1 MSQLML
7 FFGALIV
14 SWLVFA
20 WLMNVVKT
28 TLSTALMLAALIM
41 LLQIGFG
48 IDIPMLLDAILA
60 LPQILAD
67 LLSRMFSGQ

>member
-7 FFGALIV
+7 FVGALIV
-14 SWLVFA
+14 SWLAFA

-41 LLQIGFG
+41 LLQVGFG
-48 IDIPMLLDAILA
+48 IDIPMLLETIWA
-60 LPQILAD
+60 LPQILLD
-67 LLSRMFSGQ
+67 LLSQIFSGQ

>member
-20 WLMNVVKT
+20 CLMNIVKT
-28 TLSTALMLAALIM
+28 TLSTALTLAALIM
-41 LLQIGFG
+41 LLQVGFG
-48 IDIPMLLDAILA
+48 IDLPMLMDVILE
-60 LPQILAD
+60 LPRILID
-67 LLSRMFSGQ
+67 LLIRILGGS

>member
-1 MSQLML
+1 M
-7 FFGALIV
+7 

-41 LLQIGFG
+41 LLQVGFG
-48 IDIPMLLDAILA
+48 IDMPMLIDTIFA
-60 LPQILAD
+60 LPRILFD
-67 LLSRMFSGQ
+67 LLSQIFSG

>member
-20 WLMNVVKT
+20 CLMNVVKT
-28 TLSTALMLAALIM
+28 TLSTALTLAALIM
-41 LLQIGFG
+41 LLQVGFG
-48 IDIPMLLDAILA
+48 IDLPMLFDAVFA
-60 LPQILAD
+60 LPQILLD
-67 LLSRMFSGQ
+67 LLIQIFGG

>member
-20 WLMNVVKT
+20 CLMNIVKT
-28 TLSTALMLAALIM
+28 TLSTALTLAALIM
-41 LLQIGFG
+41 LLQVGFG
-48 IDIPMLLDAILA
+48 IDLPMILDTMLTLPRILLDFLS
-60 LPQILAD
+60 QIL
-67 LLSRMFSGQ
+67 GG

>member
-20 WLMNVVKT
+20 CLMNIVKT
-28 TLSTALMLAALIM
+28 TLSTALTLAALIM
-41 LLQIGFG
+41 LLQVGFG
-48 IDIPMLLDAILA
+48 IDLPMILDTMLTLPRILL
-60 LPQILAD
+60 D
-67 LLSRMFSGQ
+67 LLSQILGG

>member
-14 SWLVFA
+14 SWLIFA

-41 LLQIGFG
+41 LLQVGFG
-48 IDIPMLLDAILA
+48 IDIPMLLKAIFA
-60 LPQILAD
+60 LPQILLD
-67 LLSRMFSGQ
+67 LLSQMFSG